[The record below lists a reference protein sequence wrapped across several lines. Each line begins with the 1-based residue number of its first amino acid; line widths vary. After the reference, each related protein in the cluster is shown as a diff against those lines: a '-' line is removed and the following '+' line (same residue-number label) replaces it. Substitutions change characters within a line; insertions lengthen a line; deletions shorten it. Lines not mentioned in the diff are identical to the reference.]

1 MCLAGTLERIF
12 RKGQN
17 ATFFSLQLIEDSKGT
32 FINLKELV
40 YSVSSGGSV
49 WTDASKEDMRTLL
62 VNKQ

>member
-1 MCLAGTLERIF
+1 MPRRYF
-12 RKGQN
+12 RKNIQKR
-17 ATFFSLQLIEDSKGT
+17 AKRHFFSLQLIEDSKGT
-32 FINLKELV
+32 FIKLKELV